1 MLEVPL
7 VRPRPHCQECPLS
20 SLSPGCQLGCSVPR
34 LQGVRWPC
42 SGGAALFLTTPP
54 APPKPLPSPL
64 GRGQPADKGAEG
76 LPGAEVGAQLGMQ
89 ALTPACVLGSCPLR
103 PALVLCKAGPGP
115 GPSSPDQLFLGG
127 GELPTQQGCSG
138 LAQEGLGVR
147 PGRCPTIP
155 LAPSSTPEAPGA
167 RPGRMLFA
175 AGSIPRPSCTVG
187 ESGPAVCVLSA
198 TFLTGGVRLPSLGA
212 RSPPHPIPAVAT
224 GGVGSLQP
232 KVCWSL
238 PTEQG
243 QLQALPALC

>member
-1 MLEVPL
+1 MW
-7 VRPRPHCQECPLS
+7 
-20 SLSPGCQLGCSVPR
+20 
-34 LQGVRWPC
+34 WPC

-54 APPKPLPSPL
+54 APPKPLPSQL
-64 GRGQPADKGAEG
+64 GRGQPADKGAES

-103 PALVLCKAGPGP
+103 PALALCKAGPGP

-155 LAPSSTPEAPGA
+155 LAPSSTPEAPGAVLTGA

-232 KVCWSL
+232 EVCWSL

>member
-1 MLEVPL
+1 M
-7 VRPRPHCQECPLS
+7 
-20 SLSPGCQLGCSVPR
+20 
-34 LQGVRWPC
+34 
-42 SGGAALFLTTPP
+42 TPP
-54 APPKPLPSPL
+54 PTARSAHFTASAPAVSLAAVCRGSGACGGPALGEQPYFSPLLPPLPSLCPPRWAGDSL
-64 GRGQPADKGAEG
+64 RTRGQRAFLG
-76 LPGAEVGAQLGMQ
+76 LRWGPSSGCR
-89 ALTPACVLGSCPLR
+89 PSLR